1 MQTRTTRTDPVD
13 RVDGTDQA
21 DLGRWARHGA
31 IGGLL
36 AGLLFALFE
45 MIMATL
51 QMGGEAFFMPLRM
64 IGGIALG
71 SQALEP
77 SSTSLLEAGGAG
89 IVVHMMLSAIFGASV
104 AVVAGLVAALRSSTV
119 ALIAWTSLAGL
130 ALWLVNFYVIAP
142 IAGWRWFPE
151 GTDPVIQ
158 FIAHTF
164 VFGSLLGL
172 YLDRTVRAG
181 RSDPQPSRG

>member
-1 MQTRTTRTDPVD
+1 MQTRTTQTDPVD
-13 RVDGTDQA
+13 PAHGTERA
-21 DLGRWARHGA
+21 DIRQWVKHGA

-36 AGLLFALFE
+36 AGILFALFE
-45 MIMATL
+45 MVMATV

-89 IVVHMMLSAIFGASV
+89 IIVHMVLSVIFGASV
-104 AVVAGLVAALRSSTV
+104 AAVAGLVAPIRSSAV
-119 ALIAWTSLAGL
+119 ALVVWTSLAGL

-142 IAGWRWFPE
+142 IGGWRWFPE
-151 GTDPVIQ
+151 ATDPLIQ

-172 YLDRTVRAG
+172 YLDRTVRA
-181 RSDPQPSRG
+181 RRNDPQLSRG

>member
-1 MQTRTTRTDPVD
+1 MQTRTIQTDPVD
-13 RVDGTDQA
+13 PADRTDRS
-21 DLGRWARHGA
+21 DLGRWAKHGA

-45 MIMATL
+45 MVMATV

-77 SSTSLLEAGGAG
+77 SSTSLLEAGGVG
-89 IVVHMMLSAIFGASV
+89 IAIHMMLSVIFGASV
-104 AVVAGLVAALRSSTV
+104 AVVAGLVAPIRSSTV

-142 IAGWRWFPE
+142 IGGWRWFPE

-172 YLDRTVRAG
+172 YLDRTVRA
-181 RSDPQPSRG
+181 RRTDPQLSRG

>member
-1 MQTRTTRTDPVD
+1 MDPADRTD
-13 RVDGTDQA
+13 RS
-21 DLGRWARHGA
+21 DLARWAKHGA

-45 MIMATL
+45 MVMATV

-77 SSTSLLEAGGAG
+77 SSTSLLEAGGVG
-89 IVVHMMLSAIFGASV
+89 IAIHMMLSVIFGASV
-104 AVVAGLVAALRSSTV
+104 AVVAGRVAPIRSSTV

-142 IAGWRWFPE
+142 IGGWRWFPD

-172 YLDRTVRAG
+172 YLDRTVRA
-181 RSDPQPSRG
+181 RRTDPQLSRG

>member
-1 MQTRTTRTDPVD
+1 MQTRTIQTDPVD
-13 RVDGTDQA
+13 PADRTDRS
-21 DLGRWARHGA
+21 DLARWAKHGA

-45 MIMATL
+45 MVMATV

-77 SSTSLLEAGGAG
+77 SSTSLLEAGGVG
-89 IVVHMMLSAIFGASV
+89 IAIHMMLSVIFGASV
-104 AVVAGLVAALRSSTV
+104 AVVAGRVAPIRSSTV

-142 IAGWRWFPE
+142 IGGWRWFPD

-172 YLDRTVRAG
+172 YLDRTVRA
-181 RSDPQPSRG
+181 RRTDPQLSRG

>member
-1 MQTRTTRTDPVD
+1 MQTRTIQTDPVD
-13 RVDGTDQA
+13 PADRTDRS
-21 DLGRWARHGA
+21 DLGRWAKHGA

-45 MIMATL
+45 MVMATV

-77 SSTSLLEAGGAG
+77 SSTSLLEAGGVG
-89 IVVHMMLSAIFGASV
+89 IAIHMMLSVIFGASV
-104 AVVAGLVAALRSSTV
+104 AVVAGRVAPIRSSTV

-142 IAGWRWFPE
+142 IGGWRWFPE

-172 YLDRTVRAG
+172 YLDRTVRA
-181 RSDPQPSRG
+181 RRTDPQLSRG

>member
-1 MQTRTTRTDPVD
+1 MQTRTIQTDPVD
-13 RVDGTDQA
+13 PA
-21 DLGRWARHGA
+21 DRSDRSDLARWAKHGA

-45 MIMATL
+45 MVMATV

-77 SSTSLLEAGGAG
+77 SSTSLLEAGGVG
-89 IVVHMMLSAIFGASV
+89 IAIHMMLSVIFGASV
-104 AVVAGLVAALRSSTV
+104 AVVAGLVAPIRSSTV

-142 IAGWRWFPE
+142 IGGWRWFPE

-172 YLDRTVRAG
+172 YLDRTVRA
-181 RSDPQPSRG
+181 RRTDPQLSRG